1 MPHDVFISHSSK
13 DKRIADAVCAILE
26 QDKIRCWIAP
36 RDVQPGANW
45 GSAIV
50 EAIDE
55 ARIMVVIF
63 SCNSNKSGQVL
74 REVERGVRQGNTIIP
89 FRVENVLPSKDIEL
103 FISCYHWLDAMS
115 PPLEQHITKLS
126 GVINKLLGQPARE
139 EETNVAVRSPPS
151 GMTRLLWYLMA
162 MGTAAFLAAA
172 VLFWHFL
179 PSSTKSDNVALEEP
193 ADKATIVGP
202 VLLRWSYNKP
212 DESNLQF
219 ELSITQAGQAEVRTL
234 MRRNSFHLVDAPGL
248 IRWKVRPVWKKL
260 NGLEQR
266 GEWSEERLFTSYPSS
281 LHRVLLTRTIN
292 VGTAESEGIYVRDEG
307 GSLTGFDI
315 ELLRIIGNGILKA
328 HRVTGGVN
336 ISSTYRVWGEN
347 LFQLLKEDQ
356 RVDLLAS
363 GISIAPEREDRY
375 DLIFTKPLLTY
386 PQTIVTC
393 AQHSPF
399 LNGKLLLTRL
409 AAVENTTNETLGRKL
424 LVPSDADHLRL
435 YRGSGAYDSMFSD
448 LLTHHV
454 EGLLMDKPYALEKIA
469 EFSKSQVADFF
480 TWDVTDQIV
489 PQLEPEKIGFA
500 LRRTDLP
507 LLQEINAQLDLLKD
521 QKRALIN
528 KFFPHPEG
536 FSPD

>member
-126 GVINKLLGQPARE
+126 GVINKLLGQPARD

-179 PSSTKSDNVALEEP
+179 PSST
-193 ADKATIVGP
+193 
-202 VLLRWSYNKP
+202 
-212 DESNLQF
+212 
-219 ELSITQAGQAEVRTL
+219 
-234 MRRNSFHLVDAPGL
+234 
-248 IRWKVRPVWKKL
+248 
-260 NGLEQR
+260 
-266 GEWSEERLFTSYPSS
+266 
-281 LHRVLLTRTIN
+281 
-292 VGTAESEGIYVRDEG
+292 
-307 GSLTGFDI
+307 
-315 ELLRIIGNGILKA
+315 
-328 HRVTGGVN
+328 
-336 ISSTYRVWGEN
+336 
-347 LFQLLKEDQ
+347 
-356 RVDLLAS
+356 
-363 GISIAPEREDRY
+363 
-375 DLIFTKPLLTY
+375 
-386 PQTIVTC
+386 
-393 AQHSPF
+393 
-399 LNGKLLLTRL
+399 
-409 AAVENTTNETLGRKL
+409 
-424 LVPSDADHLRL
+424 
-435 YRGSGAYDSMFSD
+435 
-448 LLTHHV
+448 
-454 EGLLMDKPYALEKIA
+454 
-469 EFSKSQVADFF
+469 
-480 TWDVTDQIV
+480 
-489 PQLEPEKIGFA
+489 
-500 LRRTDLP
+500 
-507 LLQEINAQLDLLKD
+507 
-521 QKRALIN
+521 
-528 KFFPHPEG
+528 
-536 FSPD
+536 